1 MLVKIIL
8 NIAIVCISFVGNFLS
23 NDAFA
28 SDNKSIEKN
37 RCKALV
43 EFCPTCDY
51 NQMISLINEW
61 SYPSSLASYLK
72 KIEPIKQDIEE
83 ILIDNEVS
91 KYYLYLA
98 LAESGGDTKNV
109 SSKKAKG
116 LWQLM
121 PYISKHYGL
130 IVNSE
135 KDERLD
141 YKKSTEAAAL
151 YIKRNL
157 DAFNGN
163 ALWGIAAYNAGG
175 SNLKRITNYKV
186 GDSITIVRKKSYQ
199 SYALAITVIK
209 MIYVAECK

>member
-1 MLVKIIL
+1 MFIKSILKIIICFCFIIL
-8 NIAIVCISFVGNFLS
+8 FTTNNVL
-23 NDAFA
+23 A
-28 SDNKSIEKN
+28 SEKKSIERIK
-37 RCKALV
+37 CDALV
-43 EFCPTCDY
+43 EFCPLCDY
-51 NQMISLINEW
+51 DQMINLIKEW
-61 SYPSSLASYLK
+61 SYPSSLESYLK

-83 ILIDNEVS
+83 ILVDNEVS

-98 LAESGGDTKNV
+98 LAESGGDTQNV

-130 IVNSE
+130 IVDSE

-141 YKKSTEAAAL
+141 YIKSTEAAAL

-175 SNLKRITNYKV
+175 SNLKRITNYRDGV
-186 GDSITIVRKKSYQ
+186 SFSIVRKKSYQ

-209 MIYVAECK
+209 MIYVAECLE